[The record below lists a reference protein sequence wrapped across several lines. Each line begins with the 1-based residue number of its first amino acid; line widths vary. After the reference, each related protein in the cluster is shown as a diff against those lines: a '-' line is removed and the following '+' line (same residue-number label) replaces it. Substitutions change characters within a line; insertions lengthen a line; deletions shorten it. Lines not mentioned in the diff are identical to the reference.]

1 MRKILLLA
9 SITAIISNSGCST
22 NTPSSPI
29 NNSVSNVSNSIS
41 IGSQKEQM
49 LSYINNIR
57 AKGAVCAP
65 PAGPL
70 SWNSK
75 LEQVAQSHVKDMALN
90 DTVTHMGSGT
100 ALDPAKSGVGMG
112 STFIDRIKYSGYS
125 VKTGQLVGENLT
137 KTSVKMTKSNE
148 VMPNFKRAI
157 QNLIDDRAH
166 CEIIMN
172 PRFKDIG
179 MAMFKRGNNYYF
191 TMELAERL

>member
-9 SITAIISNSGCST
+9 SIAAIISNSGCST

-29 NNSVSNVSNSIS
+29 NNNVPNVSNSILS
-41 IGSQKEQM
+41 APQKEQM
-49 LSYINNIR
+49 LSYINQIR

-65 PAGPL
+65 PAGLL
-70 SWNSK
+70 SWNNT

-100 ALDPAKSGVGMG
+100 ALDPAKSGIGMG
-112 STFIDRIKYSGYS
+112 STFIDRIKYFGYS

-137 KTSVKMTKSNE
+137 KTSIKLTKSNK
-148 VMPNFKRAI
+148 VMPNFKRAMKI
-157 QNLIDDRAH
+157 LINDRPH

>member
-1 MRKILLLA
+1 MRKTLLLA
-9 SITAIISNSGCST
+9 SIVAIISNSGCST
-22 NTPSSPI
+22 NTPASTINSSVP
-29 NNSVSNVSNSIS
+29 NVSNSIS
-41 IGSQKEQM
+41 LGSQKEQM
-49 LSYINNIR
+49 LSYINQIR

-70 SWNSK
+70 SWNNT

-100 ALDPAKSGVGMG
+100 SLDPAKSGIGMG
-112 STFIDRIKYSGYS
+112 STFIDRIKYFGYS

-148 VMPNFKRAI
+148 IIPNFKRAI
-157 QNLIDDRAH
+157 ANLINDKPH

-179 MAMFKRGNNYYF
+179 MAMFKRGDNYYF
-191 TMELAERL
+191 TMELAERQ